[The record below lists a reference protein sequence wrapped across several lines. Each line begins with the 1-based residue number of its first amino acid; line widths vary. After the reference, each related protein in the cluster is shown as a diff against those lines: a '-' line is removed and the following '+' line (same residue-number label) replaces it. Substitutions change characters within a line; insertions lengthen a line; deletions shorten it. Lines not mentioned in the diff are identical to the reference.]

1 MSNPGIYERPVHIG
15 LGARVHAEPPF
26 TGMEWYAAY
35 VDRHA
40 GDGAEGRLVSAH
52 RFTTSWDSWEMHPAG
67 DELVLCMAGRIT
79 LHQEM
84 ADGSSA
90 RVTLNP
96 GEYAINPPGCWHTAD
111 VEESADILFITAGWG
126 TQHRPR

>member
-40 GDGAEGRLVSAH
+40 GDGAEGQDH
-52 RFTTSWDSWEMHPAG
+52 E
-67 DELVLCMAGRIT
+67 
-79 LHQEM
+79 HQR
-84 ADGSSA
+84 G
-90 RVTLNP
+90 
-96 GEYAINPPGCWHTAD
+96 
-111 VEESADILFITAGWG
+111 
-126 TQHRPR
+126 